1 MPFSLPMKPTGVLYL
16 IDFYKIGDAQPNLM
30 IETQK

>member
-1 MPFSLPMKPTGVLYL
+1 MPFSLPMKAAGVLYL
-16 IDFYKIGDAQPNLM
+16 IDFDKSGDAQPNLM